1 MDYLMRNPG
10 DIRAWLDKEKKFDS
24 LSWVWDRLPNK
35 ELRKQ
40 LFDTLNDISH
50 ANFRNIDAL
59 STFNLEPNHKII
71 SVGPLPFPPSTQN
84 PISLAA
90 NLIAYPV
97 RILWLSEKDAVS
109 SVWISDFHQFDS
121 ATGFLL
127 GENWTAQKG
136 DDLATEPSG

>member
-50 ANFRNIDAL
+50 ANFRNIDTL
-59 STFNLEPNHKII
+59 STFNLEPTTK
-71 SVGPLPFPPSTQN
+71 
-84 PISLAA
+84 
-90 NLIAYPV
+90 
-97 RILWLSEKDAVS
+97 LSR
-109 SVWISDFHQFDS
+109 
-121 ATGFLL
+121 
-127 GENWTAQKG
+127 
-136 DDLATEPSG
+136 